1 MNIIPIKA
9 QAGITGFESPASEY
23 QTLPMSLDEILI
35 DHPTA
40 TFVGLAVG
48 DSMTSHG
55 IFDGDVLIVDRAATQ
70 ANMDIIV
77 ATLNGVFMCKLYDR
91 KKQCLLS
98 GSDIYKSYQLQD
110 GDEFLEEGIVIRS
123 VRNHRQSAKMTRCL
137 R

>member
-1 MNIIPIKA
+1 M
-9 QAGITGFESPASEY
+9 PASEY
-23 QTLPMSLDEILI
+23 QTLPISLDEILI

-55 IFDGDVLIVDRAATQ
+55 IFDGGVLIVDRAATQ

-77 ATLNGVFMCKLYDR
+77 ATLNDVFMCKLYDR

-98 GSDIYKSYQLQD
+98 GSDIYKTYQLQD

>member
-1 MNIIPIKA
+1 MNIIQIKA

-23 QTLPMSLDEILI
+23 QTLTMSLDEILI

-70 ANMDIIV
+70 ANMETFV
-77 ATLNGVFMCKLYDR
+77 
-91 KKQCLLS
+91 
-98 GSDIYKSYQLQD
+98 GSNNN
-110 GDEFLEEGIVIRS
+110 
-123 VRNHRQSAKMTRCL
+123 RNIHSNNPYNPHNP
-137 R
+137 